1 MCLNAIYKWY
11 TSCLLVSTD
20 KYLNHHEL
28 MEGVQRG
35 VHAGCS
41 GTVDNLLI
49 DWMVT
54 LDCHRKKCNLSMGWV
69 DIKAYHSIDHGWL
82 EEMMLMHRFPTW
94 LCRAIQNLSRSWS
107 TRILTTTRKG
117 SEVSDTIQFRKGLPQ
132 GDALC
137 PRLFMVFLDSITWK
151 ISAFEG
157 YRLSKSIDIKVTD
170 LLYIVDLT
178 IFAALESRL
187 SCVMKLV
194 KAAMEDVG
202 FQWNPKK
209 CAVGHFKRGPMLL
222 IVWD

>member
-20 KYLNHHEL
+20 KHLNHYEL

-35 VHAGCS
+35 LHAGCS
-41 GTVDNLLI
+41 ETVDNLLI
-49 DWMVT
+49 DRMVK

-94 LCRAIQNLSRSWS
+94 LCRA
-107 TRILTTTRKG
+107 TRICQEAGVHCTRIVTTTRKG
-117 SEVSDTIQFRKGLPQ
+117 SEVSDTIQFRKGLSQ

-137 PRLFMVFLDSITWK
+137 PRLFTVFLDSITWK

-157 YRLSKSIDIKVTD
+157 YRLSKSTDIKVTD

-194 KAAMEDVG
+194 KTAMEDVG

-209 CAVGHFKRGPMLL
+209 
-222 IVWD
+222 